1 MSQSHSPH
9 HRLIRSTLL
18 AAAALIL
25 LAPSIP
31 AQRDPPRT
39 LTGTVTD
46 HGKEPLKG
54 AIVEVEDE
62 NTTAIIS
69 YLTEADG
76 TFSFKRLSSLTDYR
90 VTATYRGHRT
100 KPQELSHFDNNAH
113 PVLHFVIQ
121 LD

>member
-1 MSQSHSPH
+1 LTPFRSPL
-9 HRLIRSTLL
+9 HRPASLVFLAATLL
-18 AAAALIL
+18 VTAPLS
-25 LAPSIP
+25 LAE
-31 AQRDPPRT
+31 RDPPRT

-54 AIVEVEDE
+54 AVVEVEDE
-62 NTTAIIS
+62 TTSAIVS

-90 VTATYRGHRT
+90 VTATYRGHRS
-100 KPQELSHFDNNAH
+100 KPQELSHFDSNAH
-113 PVLHFVIQ
+113 PVLHFVIP